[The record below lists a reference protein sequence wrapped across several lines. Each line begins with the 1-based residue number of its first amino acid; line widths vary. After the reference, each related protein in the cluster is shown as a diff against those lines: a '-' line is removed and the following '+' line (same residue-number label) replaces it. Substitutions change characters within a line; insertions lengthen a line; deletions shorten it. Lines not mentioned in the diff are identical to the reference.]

1 MKHKPN
7 RGFDYQGLKNKNWF
21 NSDPNYDYPNNRKI
35 WSNPLDTKQILKLD
49 FAYVEKLVTNYYGAN
64 LLMNEAIVVEKAGFY
79 IKPQFSCDIVVGCE
93 AGSLKRK
100 YRPAC
105 FYPTSGGYIYRC
117 SACGACLTLFQYLL
131 KRNPDIARKYAI
143 ERWIKGYTGSSYN
156 CPEPPKNW
164 KAEYYKLKERELKE
178 KNKKAYEERMKNE
191 N

>member
-7 RGFDYQGLKNKNWF
+7 RGFDYQGMKVKNWF
-21 NSDPNYDYPNNRKI
+21 NSDPNYDYPNNKKI
-35 WSNPLDTKQILKLD
+35 WSNKLDTKQILKLD

-79 IKPQFSCDIVVGCE
+79 IKPQFSCDVDACD
-93 AGSLKRK
+93 AGSV
-100 YRPAC
+100 
-105 FYPTSGGYIYRC
+105 
-117 SACGACLTLFQYLL
+117 